1 MKYEELNNVL
11 PLYFPNL
18 KQLIDSEMDTFEC
31 YRPGPHV
38 LYGNILNPNVKK
50 ILEHEE
56 DQAALKQIFS
66 FYEELAISEDEEVRN
81 LLQVTLLEALWD
93 ERTTYKKA
101 CKYMQPMTKLINLLI
116 YDYFNEPT
124 K

>member
-18 KQLIDSEMDTFEC
+18 KQLIDSEMDT

-38 LYGNILNPNVKK
+38 LYGNILNPYVKM
-50 ILEHEE
+50 ILEHED

-66 FYEELAISEDEEVRN
+66 FYVELAISED
-81 LLQVTLLEALWD
+81 
-93 ERTTYKKA
+93 
-101 CKYMQPMTKLINLLI
+101 
-116 YDYFNEPT
+116 
-124 K
+124 